1 MNQTHKMFVGKGDKE
16 VFLLSK
22 MANRHGMIAGATGTG
37 KTVSLK
43 VLAEHFSDLGVP
55 VFLADVKGDL
65 ASVAQPGEMNPKLKD
80 RLDFLGL
87 TDFQF
92 SSYPVRL
99 WDIFGELGH
108 PMRTTISEMG
118 PLLLSRI
125 LDLNDVQAG
134 VLNVVFRV
142 ADDNELLLID
152 LKDLRSMLQFVGDHA
167 DQYTTEYGNI
177 SKPSIGAIQRAI
189 LTLQDQGGDHF
200 FAEPALDIKDL
211 MKVDSYGKGFINV
224 LACEKLMMSPALYST
239 FLLWLLA
246 ELFEQLPEVGDLDK
260 PKLVFFFD
268 EAHLLFDNAP
278 KVLMDKIELVVRL
291 IRSKGVGVYFVTQ
304 NPIDIPEKVLGQLGN
319 RIQHAI
325 RAYTP
330 KEQKAIVAMSQ
341 TFRQNPA
348 IDIPSVII
356 DLKTGEALVSMLD
369 EEGRPSMVE
378 RALIAPPHS
387 RFGVIDAIKRND
399 LIQNSPFYYKYHQIV
414 DKESAYEML
423 RAQMVQKETVE
434 KQAAE
439 EMKQKKE
446 EIALERERVRLEKEK
461 AQLEKTKKTTAR
473 ASQNE
478 ITKMAKSFMGTMSS
492 SVGREIARGI
502 FNTLLKGK

>member
-55 VFLADVKGDL
+55 VFLADIKGDL

-87 TDFQF
+87 TDFKF
-92 SSYPVRL
+92 AAYPVRL

-134 VLNVVFRV
+134 VLNVAFRV

-152 LKDLRSMLQFVGDHA
+152 LKDLRSMLQFVGDHS
-167 DQYTTEYGNI
+167 DQFTTEYGNI

-423 RAQMVQKETVE
+423 RAQMVQKESAE

-439 EMKQKKE
+439 EVKQKKE

-461 AQLEKTKKTTAR
+461 AQLEKTKKTAAR

>member
-92 SSYPVRL
+92 TAYPVRL

-125 LDLNDVQAG
+125 LDLNDVQSG
-134 VLNVVFRV
+134 VLNVAFRV

-152 LKDLRSMLQFVGDHA
+152 LKDLRSMLQFVGDNA
-167 DQYTTEYGNI
+167 DRFTTEYGNI

-348 IDIPSVII
+348 IDIPSAII

-423 RAQMVQKETVE
+423 RAQMVQKESAE

-439 EMKQKKE
+439 EIKQKKE
-446 EIALERERVRLEKEK
+446 EIALERERIRLEKEK
-461 AQLEKTKKTTAR
+461 AQLEKAR
-473 ASQNE
+473 RTSSRSTQNE
-478 ITKMAKSFMGTMSS
+478 VTKMAKSFMGTMSS

-502 FNTLLKGK
+502 FNTLLKRK

>member
-1 MNQTHKMFVGKGDKE
+1 MNQTQKMFVGKGDKE

-92 SSYPVRL
+92 TSYPVRC

-134 VLNVVFRV
+134 VLNVTFRV

-152 LKDLRSMLQFVGDHA
+152 LKDLRSMLQFVGDNA
-167 DQYTTEYGNI
+167 DQFTTEYGNI

-434 KQAAE
+434 KQAAD

-461 AQLEKTKKTTAR
+461 AQLEKARKTTTR
-473 ASQNE
+473 STQNE

>member
-92 SSYPVRL
+92 TAYPVRL

-134 VLNVVFRV
+134 VLNVAFRV

-152 LKDLRSMLQFVGDHA
+152 LKDLRSMLQFVGDNA
-167 DQYTTEYGNI
+167 DRFTTEYGNI

-423 RAQMVQKETVE
+423 RAQMVQKESAE

-439 EMKQKKE
+439 EIKQKKE
-446 EIALERERVRLEKEK
+446 EIALERERIRLEKEK
-461 AQLEKTKKTTAR
+461 AQLEKAR
-473 ASQNE
+473 RTSSRSTQNE
-478 ITKMAKSFMGTMSS
+478 VTKMAKSFMGTMSS

-502 FNTLLKGK
+502 FNTLLKRK

>member
-1 MNQTHKMFVGKGDKE
+1 MNQSAKMFVGKGDKE
-16 VFLLSK
+16 VFLLSR

-43 VLAEHFSDLGVP
+43 VLAEHFSDIGVP

-65 ASVAQPGEMNPKLKD
+65 ASVAQPGEMNPKLQD
-80 RLDFLGL
+80 RLNFLGL
-87 TDFQF
+87 TDFKFQ
-92 SSYPVRL
+92 SYPVRL
-99 WDIFGELGH
+99 WDVFGELGH

-118 PLLLSRI
+118 PLLLARI
-125 LDLNDVQAG
+125 LGLNDVQAG
-134 VLNVVFRV
+134 VLNITFRV

-152 LKDLRSMLQFVGDHA
+152 LKDLRSMLQFVGDNA
-167 DQYTTEYGNI
+167 DQFTTEYGNI
-177 SKPSIGAIQRAI
+177 SKQSIGAIQRSL

-200 FAEPALDIKDL
+200 FAEPAFDIKDL
-211 MKVDSYGKGFINV
+211 MKVDSYEKGFINV

-246 ELFEQLPEVGDLDK
+246 ELFEQLPEVGDVDK

-268 EAHLLFDNAP
+268 EAHLLFDDAS
-278 KVLMDKIELVVRL
+278 KALQDKIELVVRL

-304 NPIDIPEKVLGQLGN
+304 NPIDIPETVLGQLGN

-341 TFRQNPA
+341 TFRQNPS
-348 IDIPSVII
+348 IDIPMVMT

-369 EEGRPSMVE
+369 EEGRPSIVE

-387 RFGVIDAIKRND
+387 KFGVIDAIKRND
-399 LIQNSPFYYKYHQIV
+399 LIQNSPFYYKYHQVV

-423 RAQMVQKETVE
+423 RAQMAVKENAE
-434 KQAAE
+434 KQAADE
-439 EMKQKKE
+439 IKQRKE
-446 EIALERERVRLEKEK
+446 ELALEKERIRVEK
-461 AQLEKTKKTTAR
+461 EREKLEKSKR
-473 ASQNE
+473 ASARTSQSE
-478 ITKMAKSFMGTMSS
+478 VSKMAKSFMGTMSS
-492 SVGREIARGI
+492 SLGRQIARGI